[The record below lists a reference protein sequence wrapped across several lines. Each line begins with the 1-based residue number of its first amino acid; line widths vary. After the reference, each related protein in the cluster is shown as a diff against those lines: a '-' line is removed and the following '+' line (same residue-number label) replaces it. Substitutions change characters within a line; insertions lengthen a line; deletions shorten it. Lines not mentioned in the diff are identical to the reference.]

1 MNTTITITN
10 NPATALVEIRVNNT
24 LIGTV
29 KDGNTILKAIERKL
43 KANGCI
49 RITGYSADNGNL
61 VAQGMIAA

>member
-29 KDGNTILKAIERKL
+29 KDGNTILKAIDATL
-43 KANGCI
+43 KANGCL
-49 RITGYSADNGNL
+49 RATPYFPVEGNL
-61 VAQGMIAA
+61 VAEGIAA